1 MIHRWHS
8 RGAGGLQPP
17 PPGNEIWGG
26 GLSPPLF
33 STENITSVAQ
43 NCFEK
48 ISHTLLGEF
57 HKLLR
62 LYVILSVVSVTCKHK
77 FSALQRLKT
86 YLRSTLKQDGL
97 NIYLLLHCH
106 KYITAILNTVDIAKK
121 FVCVNTSRCIRLA

>member
-1 MIHRWHS
+1 MK
-8 RGAGGLQPP
+8 L
-17 PPGNEIWGG
+17 GG
-26 GLSPPLF
+26 GELRSPLF

-62 LYVILSVVSVTCKHK
+62 LYVILSVVSLTCKHK

-86 YLRSTLKQDGL
+86 YLRSTLKQDGP

-106 KYITAILNTVDIAKK
+106 KYITDILNTVDIAKK
-121 FVCVNTSRCIRLA
+121 FVCVNTSRCVRLA